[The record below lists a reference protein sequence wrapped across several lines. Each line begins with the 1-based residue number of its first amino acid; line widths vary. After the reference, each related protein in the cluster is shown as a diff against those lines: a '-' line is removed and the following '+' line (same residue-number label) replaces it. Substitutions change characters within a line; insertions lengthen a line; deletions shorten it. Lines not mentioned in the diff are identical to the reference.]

1 MLRRQIQAV
10 IGLTASNTELLN
22 WVAPTLVKGW
32 GYAIDLSIYRETAHP
47 RVLLKR
53 YCDEKIKG

>member
-32 GYAIDLSIYRETAHP
+32 VFAIDP
-47 RVLLKR
+47 RRGRLLIR
-53 YCDEKIKG
+53 GSC